1 VSGRWPG
8 AMISAKVAAL
18 MDVSR
23 ARPGFELGLD
33 ICVFLFL
40 PVLVL
45 ASKGAAPLAAAAG
58 LCALGLVAPQGE
70 AAWRRVRGL
79 ALLFAA
85 LVLWGLVSSLWA
97 IEPRRS
103 LLIALRLAG
112 MFAAGLALIAAAT
125 KIAAPARLVWCFAA
139 GLAIALA
146 LTVVQFWTA
155 GALTHSLSRRE
166 FIEPAL
172 NQAED
177 GFAYLLL
184 PLCAVLF
191 LRGQRLFAGLLA
203 VATVGVICL
212 LVGETARIAFAIG
225 VTAAV
230 LLYFWRARLTR
241 FAAMASVVL
250 ILGAPLIFP
259 ALDGIDIT
267 HRVSRYFKPSL
278 WHRLDIWSFVG
289 THIAEKPLLG
299 WGLDS
304 ARAIPGGD
312 VQIAGGLP
320 GQTWLPLHPHNA
332 PLQLWL
338 ELGLPGAVLFAL
350 FAARIWR
357 ALGAAPWPRLY
368 AAAAGGSL
376 VTALVVALGSY
387 GIWQEWLISTEFLT
401 LFLILVM
408 ARLATQ
414 PMPETPVGSIS

>member
-1 VSGRWPG
+1 
-8 AMISAKVAAL
+8 MISAKVAPL
-18 MDVSR
+18 MNLSR

-40 PVLVL
+40 PILVL
-45 ASKGAAPLAAAAG
+45 ASKGAAPLVAVAG
-58 LCALGLVAPQGE
+58 LFALGLAVPAGE
-70 AAWRRVRGL
+70 AAWRRVRGF

-85 LVLWGLVSSLWA
+85 LVLWGLLSSLWA
-97 IEPRRS
+97 IERHRS

-112 MFAAGLALIAAAT
+112 MFTAGLTLVAAARE
-125 KIAAPARLVWCFAA
+125 IAAPVRLLWCFAA

-146 LTVVQFWTA
+146 LTVVQFLTV
-155 GALTHSLSRRE
+155 GALTHSLARRE

-184 PLCAVLF
+184 PLCTTLF
-191 LRGQRLFAGLLA
+191 LRGWRVLAGLLA
-203 VATVGVICL
+203 VLTIGVICV
-212 LVGETARIAFAIG
+212 LVGETAQIAFG
-225 VTAAV
+225 VGVVVAM
-230 LLYFWRARLTR
+230 LFYFCRQRLTR
-241 FAAMASVVL
+241 FAAIASVIL

-259 ALDGIDIT
+259 PLDGIDAV
-267 HRVSRYFKPSL
+267 HHVSRYFKPSL

-289 THIAEKPLLG
+289 SHIAEKPLLG

-304 ARAIPGGD
+304 ARAIPGSN
-312 VQIAGGLP
+312 VQIPGGLP

-338 ELGLPGAVLFAL
+338 ELGLPGAALFAL
-350 FAARIWR
+350 FVARLWL
-357 ALGAAPWPRLY
+357 ALGAMTWPRLY

-408 ARLATQ
+408 ARLAQ
-414 PMPETPVGSIS
+414 PMP